1 MPGSADKH
9 ADFEPLREGL
19 RRASAVAGFALRMA
33 RENAPVPP
41 GIVSDFM
48 EARGSIEREFVR
60 VHGELSPDLRKRLKE
75 LLLKT
80 KNLTA
85 EVMAKGA
92 EPLAERLRGVLND
105 LMIDGGMSL
114 SLTEEIFDKAEHETS
129 ANLTQ
134 GVAQVLNKPPE
145 KERAHKPKAG
155 FSPVIAGALLVL
167 VIGGAAIGAW
177 GLGVFDA
184 DPIRPVNRGNSIS
197 TDSTPPQNAPQN
209 TGATDGGET
218 GSNFDRNAAGYTRAL
233 RAQPLRPSIDPLN
246 PDVDLKQ
253 VLTSEW
259 PLLALGLEEMLQ
271 TLEPARL
278 KLSPEETRRRVAQF
292 ADSAEASDTKWIGE
306 RRKFL
311 DAFLDHVREK
321 LQLATFSEGSQV
333 LLSDVLSAKG
343 GPRLPLLLAYLTLAR
358 ACNADLVLI
367 APMGINYSLLSQRIK
382 AGTATFDGEQIGLR
396 PSPSS
401 EVKVAALLTVLC
413 EKLRPT
419 LGDANSRAAVSAIIL
434 RSEGALDSRQAR
446 EALADLDLAL
456 FAPPPSPDPQPDI
469 RAVLAPAAKLL
480 APAICA
486 ALLDPRARGDAA
498 EAARL
503 LDLAYASKDAASAD
517 KALLL
522 LGERAEKGALY
533 KEEPLAYVVAKLLLK
548 RGDKGQAA
556 QWFKRAMSEFPD
568 HWQSALDFANATEDT
583 GQKRALY
590 EAAYARGCRTP
601 AFLRELARSE
611 AQAGENVAA
620 LAALDE
626 VLSLE
631 IATMADVRDAA
642 LLCLSLERPKWA
654 QERIAASKFAQ
665 EPEVL
670 RIDLICELAQ
680 NGLSERARELAKTY
694 GKRGSEDPYIESLLQ
709 RFGG

>member
-1 MPGSADKH
+1 MAASADQH

-48 EARGSIEREFVR
+48 EARGAIEREFVR
-60 VHGELSPDLRKRLKE
+60 VHLQLSPDLRKRLKE
-75 LLLKT
+75 LVLKT
-80 KNLTA
+80 KGLTP

-134 GVAQVLNKPPE
+134 GVAQVLKKEPE
-145 KERAHKPKAG
+145 KERARPPERG
-155 FSPVIAGALLVL
+155 FSPIIIGALAIL
-167 VIGGAAIGAW
+167 VIGAAGIAAW
-177 GLGVFDA
+177 GFGVFDS
-184 DPIRPVNRGNSIS
+184 DPIKPINRSNVASSDGA
-197 TDSTPPQNAPQN
+197 PPRNAPQN
-209 TGATDGGET
+209 SAPSDGGET
-218 GSNFDRNAAGYTRAL
+218 SGPFDRAAAGYTRAL

-259 PLLALGLEEMLQ
+259 PLLALGLEEMLH
-271 TLEPARL
+271 TLEPDRL

-292 ADSAEASDTKWIGE
+292 ADSAEASDTAWIGA

-311 DAFLDHVREK
+311 DAFLEHVREK
-321 LQLATFSEGSQV
+321 LQLATFSDGQQV

-367 APMGINYSLLSQRIK
+367 APMGIEYSLLSQRIK

-396 PSPSS
+396 PTPTS

-413 EKLRPT
+413 DKLRPSLT
-419 LGDANSRAAVSAIIL
+419 DAHARTAISAIIL
-434 RSEGALDSRQAR
+434 RSEGTLDARRAR
-446 EALADLDLAL
+446 EALADLDLAWL
-456 FAPPPSPDPQPDI
+456 AEAPPRDPAPDT
-469 RAVLAPAAKLL
+469 RAILAPAAKLL

-486 ALLDPRARGDAA
+486 ALLDPDARGDAG

-503 LDLAYASKDAASAD
+503 LDLAFAAKDAASAD

-533 KEEPLAYVVAKLLLK
+533 KEEPLAYVVAKLSLK
-548 RGDKGQAA
+548 RGDKVAAA
-556 QWFKRAMSEFPD
+556 QWFKRAMVEFPD
-568 HWQSALDFANATEDT
+568 HWQSALDFANATDDAAK
-583 GQKRALY
+583 KRPLL

-601 AFLRELARSE
+601 AFLRELAKVE
-611 AQAGENVAA
+611 AVAGENVAA

-626 VLSLE
+626 VLTLE
-631 IATMADVRDAA
+631 IATAGDVKDAA
-642 LLCLSLERPKWA
+642 LLCLALEKPKWA
-654 QERIAASKFAQ
+654 QERIANSRFAQ
-665 EPEVL
+665 EPELL
-670 RIDLICELAQ
+670 RLDLICELAQ
-680 NGLSERARELAKTY
+680 NGLSDRARELAKTY
-694 GKRGSEDPYIESLLQ
+694 GKRGTDDPYIESLLQ